1 MSLSNALNIAVIGGT
16 RGIGLELCH
25 HFASTGHNV
34 ALCAR
39 SDGADNVARELQREY
54 KVKSYGLSIDAADE
68 QSCIDFSTESQKVI
82 GPVDV
87 LFANAAMFGPV
98 GKIDTIDIT
107 RWSEVLTSNT
117 LTLVNPIR
125 AFLPSLRKSTNAR
138 ILTMSGGGLG
148 GSRPIQRATAYVAS
162 KSATVTLVEAL
173 AIELLE
179 ENITVNA
186 IAPGFF
192 PTSFMSEAKNV
203 GPEVAG
209 NDLYSDATQTADE
222 STEESLAQLFTVVD
236 FLMSP
241 EASVISGRIISARW
255 DTQEA
260 VLDLSKSSNAFRLRR
275 VDEIL
280 IKDAK

>member
-1 MSLSNALNIAVIGGT
+1 
-16 RGIGLELCH
+16 
-25 HFASTGHNV
+25 
-34 ALCAR
+34 
-39 SDGADNVARELQREY
+39 
-54 KVKSYGLSIDAADE
+54 
-68 QSCIDFSTESQKVI
+68 
-82 GPVDV
+82 
-87 LFANAAMFGPV
+87 
-98 GKIDTIDIT
+98 
-107 RWSEVLTSNT
+107 
-117 LTLVNPIR
+117 
-125 AFLPSLRKSTNAR
+125 
-138 ILTMSGGGLG
+138 MSGGGLG